1 MTKKCI
7 ECGWRDAEPG
17 YARCWTCL
25 QRQRY
30 CKEIEMRKREVEK
43 ERAARKKPKET
54 VDDIACK
61 ARKLGM
67 TYGKYLAMRQTG
79 QIKEDE

>member
-1 MTKKCI
+1 MLCSN
-7 ECGWRDAEPG
+7 CGKEEAEYG
-17 YARCWTCL
+17 FTRCWHCIQVHREYNEL
-25 QRQRY
+25 MRRQQA
-30 CKEIEMRKREVEK
+30 VEK
-43 ERAARKKPKET
+43 ERSERKKPKET

-61 ARKLGM
+61 ARKMGL